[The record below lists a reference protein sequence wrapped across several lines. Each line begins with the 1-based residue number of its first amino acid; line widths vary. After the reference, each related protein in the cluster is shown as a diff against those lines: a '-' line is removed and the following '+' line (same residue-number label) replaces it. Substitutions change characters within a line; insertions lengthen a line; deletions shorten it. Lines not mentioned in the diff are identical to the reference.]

1 MLKILFLLILC
12 TITTSFN
19 NKIANKFA
27 TVIGTGLLF
36 VNPITD
42 IAYARQGGG
51 GKIVSSDYQAALQGE
66 IPLSSEPRAIKRRA
80 FAACKNPEM
89 LKLIQSSS
97 SSFTDLSQKDCL
109 QKVLSDDITTQVI
122 QAIKDLPNAQLM
134 GLNKKYGDAP

>member
-27 TVIGTGLLF
+27 TVVGTGLLF
-36 VNPITD
+36 VNPITV
-42 IAYARQGGG
+42 IARQGGG
-51 GKIVSSDYQAALQGE
+51 GKIVASDYQAALQGE
-66 IPLSSEPRAIKRRA
+66 IPLSSKPRAIKHRA
-80 FAACKNPEM
+80 FATCKNPEM

-134 GLNKKYGDAP
+134 RLNKKYGDAP